1 MKILV
6 LDVGGTYI
14 KYAYIDEG
22 LSTLRREK
30 IRTPKG
36 GREELIETIASLYE
50 RMDDLEGI
58 AISLPGIIDRKK
70 GVCLMGGAI
79 RYNDG
84 FALKESLEKR
94 CNTTVVMENDAKC
107 AALAE
112 ATEGSLKDVDD
123 GFVLI
128 FGTMIGGAFIKDHKI
143 HGGKH
148 FSAGEVSYINTS
160 RDGLPEFFNVWGN
173 RSGSS
178 GLERMYASRKGIP
191 REDVACEMIFEAIW
205 KGDKTALMCLDD
217 FTREI
222 AVQIFNIQTIL
233 DPERFALGGGISAE
247 PLFIDYIKKNLDL
260 LYKKCPYSIPHAEV
274 VPCTFRSDANLIG
287 ALKCFEEETGK
298 KL

>member
-6 LDVGGTYI
+6 LDIGGTYI
-14 KYAYIDEG
+14 KYGCMTED
-22 LSTLRREK
+22 LSIMDRGK
-30 IRTPKG
+30 IRTPKE
-36 GREELIETIASLYE
+36 GREDLIETVASLYE
-50 RMDDLEGI
+50 RAGSLEGI
-58 AISLPGIIDRKK
+58 AVSLPGIIDRKR

-84 FALKESLEKR
+84 FSFKESLEKR

-107 AALAE
+107 AAFAE
-112 ATEGSLKDVDD
+112 AAEGSLRDVDD

-160 RDGLPEFFNVWGN
+160 RDGMPEFYNVWGN

-178 GLERMYASRKGIP
+178 GLERMYASRKE
-191 REDVACEMIFEAIW
+191 RAVENVSCEMIFEEI
-205 KGDKTALMCLDD
+205 KKDDKTAVECLDD

-222 AVQIFNIQTIL
+222 AVQIFNIQTVL
-233 DPERFALGGGISAE
+233 DPARFAIGGGISAQ
-247 PLFIDYIKKNLDL
+247 PLFIEYIKKNLDM
-260 LYKKCPYSIPHAEV
+260 LYKKCPYSIPQAEV
-274 VPCTFRSDANLIG
+274 VPCTFLSDANLIG
-287 ALKCFEEETGK
+287 AFKCFEEETGK
-298 KL
+298 GV

>member
-6 LDVGGTYI
+6 LDIGGTYI

-36 GREELIETIASLYE
+36 GRKELIETIASLYE

-148 FSAGEVSYINTS
+148 FSSGEVSYINTS

-173 RSGSS
+173 RSSSS
-178 GLERMYASRKGIP
+178 GLERMYASRKGLP
-191 REDVACEMIFEAIW
+191 SENVTGEMIFEAIG

-260 LYKKCPYSIPHAEV
+260 LYKNCPYSIPRARV